1 MDVIEVLALQLNPG
15 MVFSLGSQRAR
26 VELVCMFIG
35 QRTVDQ
41 ATKFDQWFW
50 CQFGSKPAPP
60 ADGGEAHGWSL
71 RHIHVHT

>member
-1 MDVIEVLALQLNPG
+1 MIEVLALQLNPG
-15 MVFSLGSQRAR
+15 MVFSLRSQRAR

-41 ATKFDQWFW
+41 ATNFDQRFW

-60 ADGGEAHGWSL
+60 TSRSE
-71 RHIHVHT
+71 VKQ